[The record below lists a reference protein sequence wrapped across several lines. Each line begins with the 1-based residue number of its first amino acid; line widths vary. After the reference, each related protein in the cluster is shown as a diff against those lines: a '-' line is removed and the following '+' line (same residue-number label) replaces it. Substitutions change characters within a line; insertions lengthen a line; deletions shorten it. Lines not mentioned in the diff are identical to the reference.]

1 MPVPA
6 SDGWLTVQKAID
18 CFVMMGCEPRE
29 HPEEEVV
36 PGESWH
42 VYYLYSPETEG
53 FVSLTGYDLADL
65 VAPSTIAAWER
76 ALGIEIPWGKS
87 H

>member
-1 MPVPA
+1 M
-6 SDGWLTVQKAID
+6 TVQTVID

-29 HPEEEVV
+29 FPEQEVV
-36 PGESWH
+36 AGEDWQI
-42 VYYLYSPETEG
+42 YYLYSPETEG
-53 FVSLTGYDLADL
+53 FVSLTGYDLGDL

-76 ALGIEIPWGKS
+76 ALGVAIPWGNV